1 MAAVLSRAKR
11 VAVMGMSFRT
21 ACEKT
26 YTILLIIPTITCLKS
41 GCAVAAA
48 ALLLLPLPGRR
59 YCTPPPLQLLLLT
72 TAAPAHLFRP
82 PGFAERTAVVLVQ
95 ITKLASLEEGR
106 PRLDSSCKAIKNL
119 PQRSYP
125 LKVVRQ
131 TLNRAASGW
140 DLERDRRAKGSAAEK
155 WRPALTRSSGRHSAS
170 AIGSP
175 R

>member
-1 MAAVLSRAKR
+1 MAAEETRAKR

-21 ACEKT
+21 ACDKT

-59 YCTPPPLQLLLLT
+59 YCTPPPLQLQLLT
-72 TAAPAHLFRP
+72 TDAPAHLFRP

-95 ITKLASLEEGR
+95 ITKLASLEEGG

-119 PQRSYP
+119 PQRSYLP
-125 LKVVRQ
+125 KSRKADTEQ
-131 TLNRAASGW
+131 G
-140 DLERDRRAKGSAAEK
+140 G
-155 WRPALTRSSGRHSAS
+155 
-170 AIGSP
+170 
-175 R
+175 